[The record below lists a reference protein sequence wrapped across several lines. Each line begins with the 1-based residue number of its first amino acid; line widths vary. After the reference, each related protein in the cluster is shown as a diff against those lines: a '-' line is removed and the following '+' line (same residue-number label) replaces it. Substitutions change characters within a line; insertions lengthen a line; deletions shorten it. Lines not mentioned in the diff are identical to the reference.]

1 MNEIKI
7 IATSIFEKS
16 LKRLS
21 KKFPSIKEVYNRV
34 LVELQSPGFGEEIKD
49 HEDYYKVRYSNV
61 DAGKGKSGGFR
72 LIYYWPKEQSI
83 VVLVDIYSK
92 TEQQEVNWNEVT
104 RNMEDIDNGRV

>member
-16 LKRLS
+16 LKRLA
-21 KKFPSIKEVYNRV
+21 KKFPSIKEVYKQV
-34 LVELQSPGFGEEIKD
+34 VAELQTPGFGEEIKG
-49 HEDYYKVRYSNV
+49 HKDYYKVRYPNV

-72 LIYYWPKEQSI
+72 LIYFWPKEYSV

-92 TEQQEVNWNEVT
+92 TEQQEVIGT
-104 RNMEDIDNGRV
+104 K